1 MTKKICRSNGSVPTP
16 RRSYR
21 IYLLTLPPSA
31 RRDAP
36 CPSQARCSFF
46 RGRADRSLTARTFS
60 PTTPRGPF
68 PPTDPQIAAID
79 YPRRA
84 LFPGEHRRPRFHAAH
99 KADRR
104 DLRLARG
111 AWPCRCSRHSHPPN
125 PGRAKT
131 RPFPQAAMARRT
143 VRRFVPIILPSLLV
157 FSFLRKVDG
166 LPAAICDG
174 CRGLIPAVALRRWRD
189 AVFEGPFR
197 QRLGRTEFAEP
208 SRDRALQ
215 FIHRLSRKAP
225 IHLRRYFAEPSQRQ
239 GHAVSP
245 RLSRSDHPPSIS
257 TFWCAGS
264 PRPPSISAALFVR
277 WCRKAKKGYVRGPAR
292 NTVKS
297 DRRP

>member
-1 MTKKICRSNGSVPTP
+1 MEPFEHILSISRSTVTIGRSESAMSLKLEGFGGFSVVELSKRKTAVTKKICRSNGSVPTP

-31 RRDAP
+31 RRDAR

-46 RGRADRSLTARTFS
+46 RGRAHRSLTARTSS

-104 DLRLARG
+104 DLRLARD

-143 VRRFVPIILPSLLV
+143 VGRSVPIILPSLLV

-166 LPAAICDG
+166 LPCCD
-174 CRGLIPAVALRRWRD
+174 LRWMQ
-189 AVFEGPFR
+189 GPYPG
-197 QRLGRTEFAEP
+197 GRP
-208 SRDRALQ
+208 
-215 FIHRLSRKAP
+215 
-225 IHLRRYFAEPSQRQ
+225 
-239 GHAVSP
+239 
-245 RLSRSDHPPSIS
+245 
-257 TFWCAGS
+257 
-264 PRPPSISAALFVR
+264 
-277 WCRKAKKGYVRGPAR
+277 
-292 NTVKS
+292 
-297 DRRP
+297 